1 MVMGN
6 RLKSILNSKDELNE
20 ELKSYKC
27 ILSRD
32 IYNYLESMAN
42 LEISG
47 LRQENISGEQ
57 ADTLAELKLYRELLY
72 YNICGRALT
81 YKEKNTPKYFEDDY
95 INSFSVNYGD
105 LVNNV
110 ALINVGQSDSLK
122 VNVSLANYF
131 EPTFEDILISYNDK
145 LESLKKS
152 SKIFR
157 DSFKGSKG
165 SSNSENLY
173 NRLKKY
179 SLEDLEKIWKREIE
193 FARRQNDF
201 YKKFMDDTNLEYTS
215 DFELINDGSLI
226 LNEDSSKVYIKKQVK
241 TPIFR

>member
-1 MVMGN
+1 MSYKYRTNIATGEELGEELE
-6 RLKSILNSKDELNE
+6 RFRCILPETLYSYLESILN
-20 ELKSYKC
+20 
-27 ILSRD
+27 
-32 IYNYLESMAN
+32 LEVSA
-42 LEISG
+42 
-47 LRQENISGEQ
+47 LRQDNISSEQ
-57 ADTLAELKLYRELLY
+57 VSALSELKLFKEILY
-72 YNICGRALT
+72 YNVCGRALT
-81 YKEKNTPKYFEDDY
+81 YREPDNIKYYVDDY
-95 INSFSVNYGD
+95 WKSFGINYGD
-105 LVNNV
+105 VVNNV
-110 ALINVGQSDSLK
+110 PLFNVNQTDSYN
-122 VNVSLANYF
+122 VNVSLGYYY

-157 DSFKGSKG
+157 DSFKGSNG

-193 FARRQNDF
+193 FAKRQNDF

-226 LNEDSSKVYIKKQVK
+226 LNEDSSKVYIRKQVK
-241 TPIFR
+241 TPIYR